1 MIDERR
7 ADEIGNVE
15 VDGYN
20 LVTYSFGAGDE
31 VLFCLNGGPGMACD
45 YVRDSHSWLA
55 DRGYD
60 PVYGARPL
68 QRVIQK
74 DLVDPIARKLL
85 AGEIEDG
92 SVIAVSAGDG
102 GLEIGKAQV
111 H

>member
-1 MIDERR
+1 MFRRLGREQMGSIVRIQLARFERLLADRRLTLSIDD
-7 ADEIGNVE
+7 AA
-15 VDGYN
+15 
-20 LVTYSFGAGDE
+20 LA
-31 VLFCLNGGPGMACD
+31 
-45 YVRDSHSWLA
+45 WLA

-68 QRVIQK
+68 KRVIQK

-92 SVIAVSAGDG
+92 SVIAVSAGGD
-102 GLEIGKAQV
+102 GLEIGKARV